1 MPVRRLLILLLNL
14 CLLLSLSAQALSA
27 ALHPCMGA
35 APVAAEASSMD
46 AMAGMDHS
54 QHMGMGALESM
65 AGMDDAADHSSM
77 DCCEGADDCPM
88 DQCVLLPATLATGQL
103 QLIWIAGS
111 AEYSSLTGEPAS
123 AQFPP
128 YHPPYLA

>member
-1 MPVRRLLILLLNL
+1 MRRLLILLLNL

-35 APVAAEASSMD
+35 APVAAEASMD